1 MPRFRARDGGHICVA
16 LPAGGKVLMSEDK
29 VFAKSLVREDAME
42 DVTVKLLKG
51 TGLCPFSTS
60 FGGGLWPAIEE

>member
-1 MPRFRARDGGHICVA
+1 MPRFRARDGRHVCVA
-16 LPAGGKVLMSEDK
+16 SPAGGKVLLSEDK
-29 VFAKSLVREDAME
+29 AFAKSLIREDAME